1 MTTVKSTLFVALILV
16 GVGCMVQQIPAG
28 TILPLQLETS
38 LNSARVRVGDRVKA
52 RVMQNVPIKGRL
64 NLRAGSKILGRIVSV
79 SRSTSGPSEI
89 SLRFDIA
96 AAGKHN
102 SAISTDLRALASP
115 MDVEEAQIPA
125 SSPDRGT
132 SEADW
137 VTEQIG
143 GETAYHGSVVTHGNR
158 VVGKYGMEGALVQVS
173 ELAGSS
179 CRGDLGNDQIQALWV
194 FSSDACGI
202 YGLRNLAIQHAGT
215 SDPVGKIQLRSE
227 SGPVKVPAGSGM
239 LLRVVSP

>member
-1 MTTVKSTLFVALILV
+1 MLRELFYVMLFGVILFGAALSAQE
-16 GVGCMVQQIPAG
+16 GIPPG
-28 TILPLQLETS
+28 TILPVE
-38 LNSARVRVGDRVKA
+38 LNSALRSDKMHAGEVVKGRIMQDVPIEGQAKIRAGAKIIGKVVDVTSGDRA
-52 RVMQNVPIKGRL
+52 
-64 NLRAGSKILGRIVSV
+64 
-79 SRSTSGPSEI
+79 EI
-89 SLRFDIA
+89 ALRFDTLKTRNRRIA
-96 AAGKHN
+96 LT
-102 SAISTDLRALASP
+102 TDLRALATA
-115 MDVEEAQIPA
+115 MDVEDALIPT

-215 SDPVGKIQLRSE
+215 SDPVGKI
-227 SGPVKVPAGSGM
+227 
-239 LLRVVSP
+239 